1 MVIATHCHS
10 HYTYLISFNP
20 HHNLQESYYH
30 YAHVTAEE
38 AEVEASIKQSRQL
51 TWGAVAPQL
60 WARQGCHL

>member
-10 HYTYLISFNP
+10 HCTYLISFNP

-38 AEVEASIKQSRQL
+38 AEVDASIKQS
-51 TWGAVAPQL
+51 
-60 WARQGCHL
+60 